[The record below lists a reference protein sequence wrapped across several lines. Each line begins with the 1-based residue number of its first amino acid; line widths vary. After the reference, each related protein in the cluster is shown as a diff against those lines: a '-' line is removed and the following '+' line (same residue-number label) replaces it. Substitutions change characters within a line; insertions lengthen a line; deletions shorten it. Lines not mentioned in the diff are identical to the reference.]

1 MNSRQ
6 LEIIMRIKLTS
17 VIVDDQDKALKF
29 YTEKL
34 GFVKK
39 VDMPAGPMRWLTV
52 ASPEGPNDI
61 SLLLEPNA
69 NPAGKAFQEAL
80 YNQGIPATIFDSAD
94 VRAEYE
100 KLKDLGVVFTVPPT
114 TMGPVLFAMFDD
126 TCGNILQ
133 IAQKAE

>member
-1 MNSRQ
+1 
-6 LEIIMRIKLTS
+6 MRIKLTS
-17 VIVDDQDKALKF
+17 VIVDDQEKALKF

-52 ASPEGPNDI
+52 GSADSDGI

-80 YNQGIPATIFDSAD
+80 YTQGIPATIFDSAD
-94 VRAEYE
+94 VRSEYE
-100 KLKDLGVVFTVPPT
+100 KLKDLGVVFVVPPT